1 VSASASAPTG
11 GARTWA
17 VVRVY
22 LVERETLF
30 ARIRE
35 GRDLTALVLHM
46 TTVSALFSALYGF
59 TVGLYAGGWQVLYN
73 AVKYPWLLLAT
84 FALCVL
90 ALYVLNSL
98 LGARLSLLQTAAI
111 VLSAIL
117 VTATLLLALIP
128 PLGFLM
134 LTSLREYHFVVFIN
148 MIVLCIA
155 GAGGVSFAIQATAAA
170 HRDPEVRQRCLKVMR
185 GWMVLYGLVG
195 AQMLWLFRPFFR
207 QTDVFIRP
215 LGEGGSVFEAA
226 GRLLLHILR
235 QLV

>member
-1 VSASASAPTG
+1 MAAFAE
-11 GARTWA
+11 ARPDTTRSWHI
-17 VVRVY
+17 VRTY
-22 LVERETLF
+22 LVEREALF

-35 GRDLTALVLHM
+35 GRELPALVLHM
-46 TTVSALFSALYGF
+46 TAVSALFSATYGI

-73 AVKYPWLLLAT
+73 AMKFPWLLLAT
-84 FALCVL
+84 FALCML

-98 LGARLSLLQTAAI
+98 VGARLSLLQTAAI

-117 VTATLLLALIP
+117 ATATLLLALTP
-128 PLGFLM
+128 PLGFIM
-134 LTSLREYHFVVFIN
+134 LTSLRQYNFVVFMNI
-148 MIVLCIA
+148 IVICIA
-155 GAGGVSFAIQATAAA
+155 GAGGVSFAIQATAAV
-170 HRDPEVRQRCLKVMR
+170 HEHPGVRQRCLKVMR

-226 GRLLLHILR
+226 GRLLLYIIR
-235 QLV
+235 QVV